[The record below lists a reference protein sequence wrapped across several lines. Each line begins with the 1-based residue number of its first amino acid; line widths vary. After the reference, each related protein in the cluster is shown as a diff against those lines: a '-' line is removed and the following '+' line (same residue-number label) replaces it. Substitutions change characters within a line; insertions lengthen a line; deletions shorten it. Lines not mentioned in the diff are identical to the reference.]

1 MESRGH
7 LHRWLFLGRDS
18 ELQAVESALAD
29 ARHVVLHGQAGT
41 GKSRLAT
48 EVIARASSDGVT
60 THRITGSPSST
71 PIPLAA
77 LSGLL
82 SGDITGD
89 VVARLLTALGADR
102 RSGPSDPI
110 LLVDDAHN
118 LDDASA
124 VAVHQVGLTGA
135 VRLVMTVR
143 SGAPLPPSVSRL
155 LAEPQVEALDL
166 RPLDDTTVARLLEA
180 ALDGPIESRTVD
192 VLVRISQGNPL
203 YLREIVTGS
212 IDAGVLAR
220 SEDIWRFKG
229 DVRVTPQL
237 AEVIT
242 ARLTPLPPSQRDAME
257 LLAIGGVLDLSFAS
271 TLISIEDLEAL
282 ERSGLVTV
290 RTDAGRPAVDVSHPL
305 YRELLRARLG
315 PLARMRIERT
325 LALAATDEAVSAHD
339 ELRRVMWHVR
349 GGLEVDAARLL
360 GAARTAMTA
369 FDTPL
374 GAELATL
381 AYRAT
386 GDRDAALIAVWCLAE
401 HGRHDAA
408 IELTTEALT
417 TADDPWTRAALKQRL
432 AEELWWYTH
441 DTAGALAWLAD
452 DGTNGAGQPLLDA
465 QRAVFA
471 LLDGDLASA
480 RDASAALVSS
490 PTLHVRFV
498 ATIAHA
504 QSLVY
509 ADRGDDGAA
518 AGAAMFAE
526 ASASADQLFAT
537 DPGVQIVAQ
546 VLGLLHAGRF
556 EEARV
561 AAEFVNEVAR
571 SQQGTQARGFAA
583 MVCGFVLLQSGQ
595 PHTATRL
602 LHEAEGHWTDVDVVG
617 LARWTAAGQVLCHCS
632 TGRLADARAAL
643 ARMDGYDPTGFH
655 LYEPFTHVAR
665 AFVHVLDR
673 DQRNAVIEAE
683 RSVEAAI
690 AQGATSHLAIIAHDL
705 ARIGLVTAAVAASA
719 RLPRDLS
726 HVARLRAD
734 SVSALAT
741 SDAAALEACA
751 LEWERLDAALFGA
764 ELLTV
769 ASSVHRKA
777 GRTKDQ
783 HRCDGSAG
791 LLLARSGP
799 AATPLLGSRTSD
811 SVLSRRESE
820 IADLAARGLTNR
832 DIAQRLIIGERTVES
847 HLYRVFAKLGIVSR
861 DQIADVLGP
870 STDDD

>member
-1 MESRGH
+1 MESRGF

-18 ELQAVESALAD
+18 ETQAVEDALGD
-29 ARHVVLHGQAGT
+29 AHHVVLHGQAGA
-41 GKSRLAT
+41 GKSRLAA
-48 EVIARASSDGVT
+48 EVIARASAIGVT

-82 SGDITGD
+82 GGDITGD
-89 VVARLLTALGADR
+89 VVARALTALGADR
-102 RSGPSDPI
+102 RGGPSDPI

-124 VAVHQVGLTGA
+124 VAVHQVGLTGT
-135 VRLVMTVR
+135 VRLLLTVR
-143 SGAPLPPSVSRL
+143 AGAPQPPAVSRL
-155 LAEPQVEALDL
+155 LAESTMRTIDV
-166 RPLDDTTVARLLEA
+166 RPLDDATVAQLLEA
-180 ALDGPIESRTVD
+180 SLDGPIESRTIE

-242 ARLTPLPPSQRDAME
+242 ARLTPLPSSQRDAME
-257 LLAIGGVLDLSFAS
+257 LLAIGGVLDLAFAS
-271 TLISIEDLEAL
+271 SLITIEDLEAL

-290 RTDAGRPAVDVSHPL
+290 RNDAGSPAVDVSHPL

-325 LALAATDEAVSAHD
+325 LALAATDRPRNVHE
-339 ELRRVMWHVR
+339 ELRCVMWHVR
-349 GGLEVDAARLL
+349 GGLDVDPARLL
-360 GAARTAMTA
+360 DAARTAMTA

-386 GDRDAALIAVWCLAE
+386 GDSRAAIIAVWCLAE

-408 IELTTEALT
+408 IDLTTEALT
-417 TADDPWTRAALKQRL
+417 VEHDPWIRAALKQRL
-432 AEELWWYTH
+432 AEELWWFAH
-441 DTAGALAWLAD
+441 DADRALACLAD
-452 DGTNGAGQPLLDA
+452 DGTNGPGQALLDA
-465 QRAVFA
+465 QRAVFS
-471 LLDGDLASA
+471 LLDGDLADA
-480 RDASAALVSS
+480 RAVSGALLASPDL
-490 PTLHVRFV
+490 PVRFV

-504 QSLVY
+504 QALVY

-518 AGAAMFAE
+518 EGAAMFAV
-526 ASASADQLFAT
+526 ASASADELFAT
-537 DPGVQIVAQ
+537 DPGVHVVAQ

-556 EEARV
+556 DEARR
-561 AAEFVNEVAR
+561 AADFVNEVAR
-571 SQQGTQARGFAA
+571 SQQGTQPRGFAA

-595 PHTATRL
+595 PHAATRL
-602 LHEAEGHWTDVDVVG
+602 LHEAEGHWTDVGVVG

-643 ARMDGYDPTGFH
+643 TRMDGYDPTGFR

-673 DQRNAVIEAE
+673 DQRSAVIEAE
-683 RSVEAAI
+683 RGVEAAI

-705 ARIGLVTAAVAASA
+705 ARIGLLTTATAAADQ
-719 RLPRDLS
+719 LPEELS
-726 HVARLRAD
+726 DVARLRAD

-741 SDAAALEACA
+741 SDAPALEACA
-751 LEWERLDAALFGA
+751 LEWERLDATLFGA

-769 ASSVHRKA
+769 AATVHRKA
-777 GRTKDQ
+777 GRSKDQ
-783 HRCDGSAG
+783 HRCDGAAG

-811 SVLSRRESE
+811 SVLSKRESE

-861 DQIADVLGP
+861 DQIADVLGTS
-870 STDDD
+870 STG